1 MGPSSVEIKQLEAIQ
16 EYQKPI
22 WHTPI
27 NLGIKKLK
35 RELRTLYPGMAK
47 SAFNRIIKAYKK
59 RSWSEYAG
67 VVRHRGTFPTHPSY
81 KTSSVQITTE
91 DEEITTIKV
100 TNGNKK

>member
-1 MGPSSVEIKQLEAIQ
+1 MGPSVVNNSLMEAMT

-22 WHTPI
+22 HHTPI

-35 RELRTLYPGMAK
+35 RELLTLYPNMAK
-47 SAFNRIIKAYKK
+47 SAFNKIILAYKK

-81 KTSSVQITTE
+81 KTKSVEVIAK

-100 TNGNKK
+100 KNGNKK